1 MTTGDLA
8 REPTDHLVTALWW
21 VVVIAAGLA
30 ALGLALPGRVGLV
43 VATAAVVVAVA
54 APLLRVLWL
63 IVAWWRARDWR
74 FVVIGAVVLA
84 IVATGAA
91 IALLT

>member
-21 VVVIAAGLA
+21 VVMTAAGLA
-30 ALGLALPGRVGLV
+30 GLGLALPGDSG
-43 VATAAVVVAVA
+43 VAMAAAAVVVVIA

-63 IVAWWRARDWR
+63 IVVWGRSGDWR
-74 FVVIGAVVLA
+74 FVGVGLALLAVVA
-84 IVATGAA
+84 AGFA